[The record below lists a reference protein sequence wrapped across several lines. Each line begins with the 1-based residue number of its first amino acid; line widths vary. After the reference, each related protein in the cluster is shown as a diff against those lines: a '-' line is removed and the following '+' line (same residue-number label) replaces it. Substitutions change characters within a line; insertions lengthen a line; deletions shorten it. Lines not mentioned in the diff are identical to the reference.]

1 MKYTRPRGTQD
12 IIAPDIYLWREVEET
27 FDRTFERYGYEPIRT
42 PIFEH
47 TDVFIRSV
55 GEATDIVSKEMYT
68 FEDRG
73 GRSLTLRPENTAAV
87 IRAYLENGLHRR
99 GGITRLCYTG
109 AMFRYDR
116 PQAGRYRQFHQVGLE
131 AIGSGNPAVDAE
143 TIDVVIAALEALGFD
158 SLTVKVN
165 SVGCAACRKPYGD
178 FLRRDLERLRERLC
192 EDCGERAVKNPM
204 RVFDCKKCEDVK
216 GELPSIS
223 DHLCA
228 ACADHFAR
236 VKGYLDLLGR
246 RYEVDPRL
254 VRGLDYYTRTTF
266 EILHGSLGAQ
276 NALCGGGRYDEL
288 VEQCGGPPTPAV
300 GFSAGLERII
310 SVLPQGSPA
319 RRSGRRAPDFY
330 VVCADE
336 EAAPRAVAA
345 AGKLRALGTVEV
357 DASMRAIKTQLRQ
370 AEKIGARVAVIAES
384 GSPAVLKWRDM
395 AKREQLD
402 VEDGRLLDF
411 AGERFGNHTKKTE
424 AGEE

>member
-12 IIAPDIYLWREVEET
+12 IIPPDVYLWRRVEEI
-27 FDRTFERYGYEPIRT
+27 FDATFERYGYEPIRT

-47 TDVFIRSV
+47 TDVFLRSV

-68 FEDRG
+68 FTDRG
-73 GRSLTLRPENTAAV
+73 GRSVTLRPENTAAV

-109 AMFRYDR
+109 PMFRYDR

-131 AIGSGNPAVDAE
+131 AIGSGNPLVDAE

-165 SVGCAACRKPYGD
+165 SVGCAECREPYGAV
-178 FLRRDLERLRERLC
+178 LRGELLRLRGRLC
-192 EDCGERAVKNPM
+192 EDCVERADKNPM
-204 RVFDCKKCEDVK
+204 RVFDCKKCDDVK
-216 GELPSIS
+216 GDLPSIS
-223 DHLCA
+223 DHLCP
-228 ACADHFAR
+228 ACARHFER
-236 VKGYLDLLGR
+236 VRGHLDLLGR

-276 NALCGGGRYDEL
+276 NALCGGGRYDDL

-310 SVLPQGSPA
+310 AVLPEGSPA
-319 RRSGRRAPDFY
+319 RRAGRPAPDFY
-330 VVCADE
+330 VACVDE
-336 EAAPRAVAA
+336 DAAPRAVIAA
-345 AGKLRALGTVEV
+345 RALRALGRVEV

-370 AEKIGARVAVIAES
+370 AEKAGARVVVIVES
-384 GSPAVLKWRDM
+384 ASPSVLKWKDM
-395 AKREQLD
+395 ARREQLE
-402 VEDGRLLDF
+402 VEDARLLDF
-411 AGERFGNHTKKTE
+411 ARERPPGGTGTTQ